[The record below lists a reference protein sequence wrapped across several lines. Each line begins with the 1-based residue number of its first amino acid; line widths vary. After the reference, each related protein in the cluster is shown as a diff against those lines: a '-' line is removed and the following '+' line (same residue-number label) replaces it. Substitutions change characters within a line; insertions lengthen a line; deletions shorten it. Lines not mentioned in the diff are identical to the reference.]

1 MQQICSMISRIKY
14 ICKVY
19 LCNGLLYML
28 AAVLLISCGKML
40 YGQWS
45 KKVN

>member
-14 ICKVY
+14 IFVR
-19 LCNGLLYML
+19 LLYML
-28 AAVLLISCGKML
+28 AAVLLISCGEMV

-45 KKVN
+45 KKGI